1 MLLLC
6 RSLRF
11 RVNHKRGTFDKMK
24 ELKTTWTGIR
34 PIILHNGQ
42 LADPLNKYSRML
54 KNVTSKRKKT
64 DADHEEMARIEF
76 EGGLYWDEKVGVYLP
91 SDGIEATI
99 CAGAKKSRI
108 GKDVQ
113 AAVFVQDEIVPL
125 IYDGPKTIEALWK
138 DRHRFVLRKPV
149 KVGQAKVMRTRPMF
163 PTGWSV
169 SFTLEYDEDVVNE
182 SALKKAMID
191 AGSLCGCFDWR
202 PKFGR
207 FIVS

>member
-1 MLLLC
+1 
-6 RSLRF
+6 
-11 RVNHKRGTFDKMK
+11 MK

-42 LADPLNKYSRML
+42 LADPLNKYSRQL
-54 KNVTSKRKKT
+54 KEVTSKRKKT

-76 EGGLYWDEKVGVYLP
+76 EGGLYWDTDKGVYLP
-91 SDGIEATI
+91 ADCLEATI

-113 AAVFVQDEIVPL
+113 AAVFVQDDIVPL
-125 IYDGPKTIEALWK
+125 IYDGPKTINGLWK
-138 DRHRFVLRKPV
+138 EPQRFVMRKAV
-149 KVGQAKVMRTRPMF
+149 KVTTSKVMRTRPMF

-169 SFTLEYDEDVVNE
+169 SFTLEYDENIINE
-182 SALKKAMID
+182 AALQRAMID
-191 AGSLCGCFDWR
+191 AGALVGICDWR

>member
-1 MLLLC
+1 
-6 RSLRF
+6 
-11 RVNHKRGTFDKMK
+11 MK

-54 KNVTSKRKKT
+54 KDVTSKRKKT

-76 EGGLYWDEKVGVYLP
+76 EGGLYWDEKEGVYIP
-91 SDGIEATI
+91 ADCIEATI

-113 AAVFVQDEIVPL
+113 AAVFVQDDIVKL
-125 IYDGPKTIEALWK
+125 EYDGPKTIEGMWK
-138 DRHRFVLRKPV
+138 DRERFVMRKAV
-149 KVGQAKVMRTRPMF
+149 KVTTSKVMRTRPMF
-163 PTGWSV
+163 PTGWSIT
-169 SFTLEYDEDVVNE
+169 FTLAYDDSIINAA
-182 SALKKAMID
+182 SLSKAMID
-191 AGSLCGCFDWR
+191 AGALIGICDWR

-207 FIVS
+207 FLVS